1 MRKEIKLMQRLF
13 EKYRL
18 TNPLPDDVQEHAY
31 RMKRKT
37 LVSMLKNLGL
47 YSPVYGAILIVYLAL
62 KEIGIG
68 LGVVQSAAVLFV
80 ASAITAAGIAAGGY
94 VAVKKVVPAAPPR
107 AEQAAPVKEAA
118 PAAGGADR
126 REGTAGTDRAIYK
139 YIIQFYGLDNN
150 GADEAMVRRVAG
162 ALTGEILRLKGKDA
176 TALVSAPSE
185 SGWLLTGSVEKLDRS
200 YLLTVR
206 LTDRRTRRIIFAAS
220 KESADEEGLVRAGSG
235 FARSISEEIR

>member
-18 TNPLPDDVQEHAY
+18 TNPLPDDVQEHSY

-37 LVSMLKNLGL
+37 LVVMLKRLGI
-47 YSPVYGAILIVYLAL
+47 YSPVYGAILIIYLAL
-62 KEIGIG
+62 KDIGIG
-68 LGVVQSAAVLFV
+68 LGVAQSAAVLFV

-94 VAVKKVVPAAPPR
+94 AAVKKVAPTAPPR
-107 AEQAAPVKEAA
+107 AEQQAPVREAA
-118 PAAGGADR
+118 PADGSAARPEVTAGADR
-126 REGTAGTDRAIYK
+126 AVHK

-162 ALTGEILRLKGKDA
+162 ALAGEILRLKGRET
-176 TALVSAPSE
+176 TAMVSAPSE
-185 SGWLLTGSVEKLDRS
+185 SGWFLTGSVEKLDRS

-220 KESADEEGLVRAGSG
+220 EESADEEGLVRAGAR

>member
-1 MRKEIKLMQRLF
+1 MRNEIKLMQRLF

-68 LGVVQSAAVLFV
+68 LGVAQSAAVLFV
-80 ASAITAAGIAAGGY
+80 ASAITALGIAAGGY
-94 VAVKKVVPAAPPR
+94 VAVKKVAPTAPPR
-107 AEQAAPVKEAA
+107 AEQEAPVKEAA
-118 PAAGGADR
+118 PAVGGAARPEVTAGADR
-126 REGTAGTDRAIYK
+126 ASYRYV
-139 YIIQFYGLDNN
+139 IQFYGLDNN

-162 ALTGEILRLKGKDA
+162 ALTGEILRLKGKDT

-185 SGWLLTGSVEKLDRS
+185 SGWFLTGSVEKLDRS

-235 FARSISEEIR
+235 FARSISEEIQ